1 MIDAILMQKEVLTA
15 IGLLFMAT
23 SYIIYVYSIFKG
35 ETRPHPFSWFIWG
48 LLTLIGYV
56 AQISDGGGV
65 GAIITLA
72 SAVISFAIAGI
83 GYVKRENIVIS
94 KSDKWAFVLSLL
106 AIPLWLI
113 TDTPLYSVILITL
126 IDGAGFYP
134 TFRKS
139 WHAPEQES
147 VSSFALGGFKHFFT
161 ILALE
166 NISLITALFPFSLV
180 LTNFSLIALIYV
192 RKAALRKA

>member
-1 MIDAILMQKEVLTA
+1 MGFEKEILA
-15 IGLLFMAT
+15 GIGILFMLT
-23 SYIIYVYSIFKG
+23 SYAIYIYSIYKG
-35 ETRPHPFSWFIWG
+35 ETRPHPFSWLIWG
-48 LLTLIGYV
+48 ILTLIGYF
-56 AQISDGGGV
+56 AQISDGGGI
-65 GAIITLA
+65 GTIITLL
-72 SAVISFAIAGI
+72 SAIISFIIAGI

-94 KSDKWAFVLSLL
+94 QSDKWAFTLSLL

-113 TDTPLYSVILITL
+113 TDTPLWSVILITV

-147 VSSFALGGFKHFFT
+147 CLSFALGGFKHVFT

-166 NISLITALFPFSLV
+166 NYSIITALFPFSLV
-180 LTNFSLIALIYV
+180 LTNFMLITMIYYRR
-192 RKAALRKA
+192 RKLKNV